1 MEKRTRIRWL
11 LDLVACNHPL
21 YYWCYEKSGHILE
34 STCPTEQ
41 LFDVVFRHYGSVE
54 RLFDAPADTPVV
66 LSNDRNI
73 LWLAVQD
80 AESELL
86 HVLGPFFSL
95 NADPGLLSS
104 ISRVI
109 DSYSNGSPRWKARLQ
124 QALEKLPVISNIL
137 YMQYLLML
145 FYSVTGDYAQIS
157 DVQYIACADPDAKQA
172 GEPAHDRQAGDRTVN
187 YLTER
192 VMLNR
197 IREGDPSY
205 SEIPAENVSQIT
217 IRSYTD
223 SPLLN
228 FRISITTLIA
238 LCTRAAIE
246 GGLSP
251 TQAYTLGDRYIS
263 AVFAAN
269 SISEIVNL
277 RKQMVSDFTQR
288 VRKCRTNTSYSKPIQ
303 SCIDYIDTHL
313 TEALGID
320 QLADRLG
327 YAKYYLSNR
336 FKKET
341 GITVHNYIK
350 FARLEQAKLQLETT
364 NRRIDDIAESL
375 GFSSRTVFDKAFKQN
390 VGQTPAQYRAQHL
403 QL

>member
-109 DSYSNGSPRWKARLQ
+109 DSYSNGSPRWKTRLQ

-157 DVQYIACADPDAKQA
+157 DVQYIACIDPDAKQA
-172 GEPAHDRQAGDRTVN
+172 DKPAHDRQASD
-187 YLTER
+187 
-192 VMLNR
+192 

-205 SEIPAENVSQIT
+205 SEIPAENLSQIT

-277 RKQMVSDFTQR
+277 RKQMVADFTQR
-288 VRKCRTNTSYSKPIQ
+288 VRKCRTNASYSKPIQ

-313 TEALGID
+313 TEALSIE
-320 QLADRLG
+320 QMAERLG

-341 GITVHNYIK
+341 GITINNYIK

-390 VGQTPAQYRAQHL
+390 VGQTPAQYRELHL

>member
-1 MEKRTRIRWL
+1 MEKGTRIRWL
-11 LDLVACNHPL
+11 LDVVACNHTL

-54 RLFDAPADTPVV
+54 LLFDAPADTPVV

-157 DVQYIACADPDAKQA
+157 DVQYIACTDPDAKQA

-263 AVFAAN
+263 AVFAAH

-277 RKQMVSDFTQR
+277 RKQMVADFTQR
-288 VRKCRTNTSYSKPIQ
+288 VRKCRTNASYSKPIQ

-350 FARLEQAKLQLETT
+350 FARLEQAKLLLETT

-375 GFSSRTVFDKAFKQN
+375 GFSSRTVFDKAFKQS

>member
-11 LDLVACNHPL
+11 LELVACNHTL

-54 RLFDAPADTPVV
+54 RLFDAPADTPLV
-66 LSNDRNI
+66 LSNERNI

-95 NADPGLLSS
+95 NANPGLLTA

-109 DSYSNGSPRWKARLQ
+109 ESYSNGSQRWKARLQ
-124 QALEKLPVISNIL
+124 HALEKLPVISNIL

-145 FYSVTGDYAQIS
+145 FYSVTGDYAKIS

-205 SEIPAENVSQIT
+205 SEIPAETVSQIT

-277 RKQMVSDFTQR
+277 RKQMVADFTQR
-288 VRKCRTNTSYSKPIQ
+288 VRKCRTNASYSKPIQ

-313 TEALGID
+313 TETLGID

-375 GFSSRTVFDKAFKQN
+375 GFSSRTVFDKVFKQS